1 MWYCRKI
8 LESSEEEILIRKWDG
23 GTVPY
28 VVNRDRLGKRHSDLK
43 YLPRSKQRIALRRT
57 DGKCHLLQP
66 EPAAARV
73 KLTKMFLD
81 IPESLWYCCVPKG
94 R

>member
-23 GTVPY
+23 GTVPH
-28 VVNRDRLGKRHSDLK
+28 VVNRDRLGKLHSDLK
-43 YLPRSKQRIALRRT
+43 YLPRSRQRIALRLVCPVFR
-57 DGKCHLLQP
+57 
-66 EPAAARV
+66 RR